1 MIASPAIVAHFS
13 IRRLIW
19 PRKFSISALCSIRY
33 QSSFAVNT
41 MTLCYSSSSFSS
53 FSHRL
58 FLLQTS
64 RPTASEPRF
73 ANRSAVASFEPKPM
87 PDHDAWSA
95 PHQHRKS
102 LA

>member
-33 QSSFAVNT
+33 QSSFAGFE
-41 MTLCYSSSSFSS
+41 LEGAQELKS
-53 FSHRL
+53 R
-58 FLLQTS
+58 TS
-64 RPTASEPRF
+64 RPAASEPRF